1 MQLAIVRYAIVRYLI
16 SMLTAF
22 VVVFSLFYL
31 MQHLIATADRS
42 LDEESAGSL
51 LEFIRVPEVEEI
63 VRPQPPK
70 KPPPPEEPPPE
81 PPPPQ
86 LDNLTPEADMITVS
100 SVNVSAGISLDR
112 GGFGLSND
120 GEYLPI
126 VKVRPIYPNRA
137 LSRGIEGYV
146 IVQFTVTKQGTTKD
160 AVIVKSQPKGYFER
174 AAIQAAGKFKYKPRV
189 IDGVA
194 IEVPGVQ
201 NKITFEIEE

>member
-1 MQLAIVRYAIVRYLI
+1 VSQTIGRYAVSIV
-16 SMLTAF
+16 TAG

-31 MQHLIATADRS
+31 MQYLIASADRS
-42 LDEESAGSL
+42 LDDSEMGRL
-51 LEFIRVPEVEEI
+51 LEFVRVPEPEVIKPKE
-63 VRPQPPK
+63 PPK
-70 KPPPPEEPPPE
+70 KPPPPDQPPPE

-86 LDNLTPEADMITVS
+86 LANLDATADSIAVS
-100 SVNVSAGISLDR
+100 SVDIATGIDLDS

-126 VKVRPIYPNRA
+126 VKVSPVYPNNA

-146 IVQFTVTKQGTTKD
+146 IVEFTVTRQGT
-160 AVIVKSQPKGYFER
+160 VENVVVVESQPSGIFDR
-174 AAIQAAGKFKYKPRV
+174 AAMQAAAKFKYKPRV

-201 NKITFEIEE
+201 NKITFEIEK